1 MFEMR
6 DPIVRQV
13 IFAMENQ
20 NIHYLMDV
28 NKGQLVRPDTVP
40 TADRPEQ
47 GSELDPVARYQPL
60 PDWSSADGFQLM
72 EQFVTELHNPIVRD
86 QLQEILVSGKRVFRR
101 FKDAIKEYPEVERK
115 FYSFKFLHMRNVV
128 FEWYNRIRE
137 LRGLEILELGADE
150 EIDDLVLTNVT
161 VQEAH
166 PVPATVI
173 TELDRE
179 AFHEA
184 LADHPE
190 PLVRYLYAERRRRLP
205 EPDNAGSTVIA
216 AYTPMEE
223 LCGFVWSVQD
233 MLDDGSSLSLMTQ
246 VYVLP
251 EYRGLGIGSTIVDHT
266 ITLLRKRGISTILTR
281 FPGSSGPIHA
291 LLERAGFRDIRRDF
305 VLNLGG

>member
-13 IFAMENQ
+13 IFAVENQ
-20 NIHYLMDV
+20 NIRYLMDM
-28 NKGQLVRPDTVP
+28 NKGQLVRPETVP
-40 TADRPEQ
+40 EGERPERD
-47 GSELDPVARYQPL
+47 SEIDPAARYQPL

-101 FKDAIKEYPEVERK
+101 FKDAIKEYPDVERK

-128 FEWYNRIRE
+128 FEWYNSIRE
-137 LRGLEILELGADE
+137 LRGMELLELGADE

-161 VQEAH
+161 IHEAH

-173 TELDRE
+173 HELDRQ
-179 AFHEA
+179 AFFEA
-184 LADHPE
+184 LSDHPE
-190 PLVRYLYAERRRRLP
+190 PLARYLYEERRSRLP
-205 EPDNAGSTVIA
+205 DPGDAHSSVIA

-233 MLDDGSSLSLMTQ
+233 MLDDSSSIATMAQ
-246 VYVLP
+246 VYVFP

-266 ITLLRKRGISTILTR
+266 ITLLRKRGIATILAH
-281 FPGSSGPIHA
+281 FPGSSEPIHA
-291 LLERAGFRDIRRDF
+291 LLARAGFHDIRRDL

>member
-6 DPIVRQV
+6 DPIVRQI

-20 NIHYLMDV
+20 NIRYLMDM
-28 NKGQLVRPDTVP
+28 NKGQLVRPDTVSE
-40 TADRPEQ
+40 AERPD
-47 GSELDPVARYQPL
+47 GSSEIDPVARYQPL
-60 PDWSSADGFQLM
+60 PDWTSADGFQLM

-101 FKDAIKEYPEVERK
+101 FKDALKEYPEVERK
-115 FYSFKFLHMRNVV
+115 FYSFKFLQMRSVV
-128 FEWYNRIRE
+128 FDWYNSIRE

-161 VQEAH
+161 IHEVH

-173 TELDRE
+173 TELDRQ
-179 AFHEA
+179 AFLEA
-184 LADHPE
+184 LADQPE
-190 PLVRYLYAERRRRLP
+190 PVARYLYKQRRGKLP
-205 EPDNAGSTVIA
+205 SPGDARSSVIA
-216 AYTPMEE
+216 AYTPMED
-223 LCGFVWSVQD
+223 LCGFVWTTRD
-233 MLDDGSSLSLMTQ
+233 MLDNGTTIATMAQ

-266 ITLLRKRGISTILTR
+266 ITTLRKAQVATIIAQL
-281 FPGSSGPIHA
+281 PGSSEPIYA

-305 VLNLGG
+305 ILNLGE

>member
-20 NIHYLMDV
+20 NIHYLMDM
-28 NKGQLVRPDTVP
+28 NKGQLVRPETVP
-40 TADRPEQ
+40 EAERPQ
-47 GSELDPVARYQPL
+47 GSSEIDPVARYQPL
-60 PDWSSADGFQLM
+60 PDWTSADGFQLM

-101 FKDAIKEYPEVERK
+101 FKDALKEYPEVERK
-115 FYSFKFLHMRNVV
+115 FYSFKFLQMRNVV
-128 FEWYNRIRE
+128 FEWYNSIRE

-161 VQEAH
+161 IHEVR

-173 TELDRE
+173 TELDRQ
-179 AFHEA
+179 AFFEA
-184 LADHPE
+184 LSGQPE
-190 PLVRYLYAERRRRLP
+190 AVVRYLYKQRRTRLP
-205 EPDNAGSTVIA
+205 PPGDARSSVIA
-216 AYTPMEE
+216 AYTPMED
-223 LCGFVWSVQD
+223 LCGFVWTTRD
-233 MLDDGSSLSLMTQ
+233 MLDNGTTIATMAQ

-251 EYRGLGIGSTIVDHT
+251 EYRGLGIGSTIVDYT
-266 ITLLRKRGISTILTR
+266 ISTLRKAQVATIIAQL
-281 FPGSSGPIHA
+281 PGSSEPIYA

-305 VLNLGG
+305 ILNLGE